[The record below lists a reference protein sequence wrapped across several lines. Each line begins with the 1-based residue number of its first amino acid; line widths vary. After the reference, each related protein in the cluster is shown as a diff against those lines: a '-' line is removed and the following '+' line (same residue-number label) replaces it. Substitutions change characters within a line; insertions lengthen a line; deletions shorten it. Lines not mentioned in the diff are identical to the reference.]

1 MQLVCAL
8 IGFCSILAMQ
18 KQKRASASLFDRR
31 KRINDNICRQGT
43 NISNAA
49 TTSKVG
55 GNQVVSLGNVTTSKV
70 GGNQVVSL
78 GNVEL
83 V

>member
-31 KRINDNICRQGT
+31 KRINDDICRQGT
-43 NISNAA
+43 HVSNAA
-49 TTSKVG
+49 TTSKM
-55 GNQVVSLGNVTTSKV
+55 

>member
-1 MQLVCAL
+1 MQLICAL

-31 KRINDNICRQGT
+31 KRINETYLWQGT
-43 NISNAA
+43 DLSTVIANVNVSKNKGEGQQAIS
-49 TTSKVG
+49 S
-55 GNQVVSLGNVTTSKV
+55 
-70 GGNQVVSL
+70 